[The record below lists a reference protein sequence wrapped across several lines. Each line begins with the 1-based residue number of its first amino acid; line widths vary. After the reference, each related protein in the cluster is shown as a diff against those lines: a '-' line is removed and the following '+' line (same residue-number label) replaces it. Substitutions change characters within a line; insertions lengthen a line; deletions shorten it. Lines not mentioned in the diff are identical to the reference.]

1 MKNIWKI
8 MAALLVVA
16 LPFVAAACGDDKE
29 ETGPKTYTYTW
40 SLQNTNLPSSAT
52 TAEKAEALVAETT
65 INGLFATAFRAQGF
79 TVDANKQEFTI
90 LTEDAISQFDNKVKS
105 AVYAVKS
112 SEALSVAAQKLP
124 ESAKIQIK
132 RGNTSVITESL
143 R

>member
-16 LPFVAAACGDDKE
+16 LPFVATACGDDEK
-29 ETGPKTYTYTW
+29 ETGPQTYTYTW

-65 INGLFATAFRAQGF
+65 VNGLFATAFKAQGF
-79 TVDANKQEFTI
+79 TVDANKQQFTI
-90 LTEDAISQFDNKVKS
+90 LTEDAISTFDNKVKS

-112 SEALSVAAQKLP
+112 TEALSVAAQKLP
-124 ESAKIQIK
+124 ESAKIQFK
-132 RGNTSVITESL
+132 RGNTTIITESL